1 MTRKRTQSPSLYGL
15 IESSRLNATP
25 VDVVETGTV
34 RMALVLDLI
43 ATALEAFPE
52 AREALVAAIELRLG
66 KNPATR
72 ILP

>member
-1 MTRKRTQSPSLYGL
+1 MLRKRTQTTSLYGL
-15 IESSRLNATP
+15 VESSRLNATP

-34 RMALVLDLI
+34 RIALVLDLI
-43 ATALEAFPE
+43 ATSLEGYPE
-52 AREALVAAIELRLG
+52 ARQALVGAIELRLG